1 MNYTGGSRWKGRES
15 YTVELFVF
23 RFRKGLLLNICFSEY
38 GAVSLRLESQEEST
52 AMTVFRKS
60 GWCRRGDERLSVPSG
75 TLTMDKETIHR
86 HLKDVNTKHS
96 INQCIPILQG
106 SHRRKWKKGSLR
118 PNFLAKHRELGWSV
132 RLFFFTS
139 YSYFKT
145 LFKCHHV
152 FWLSLT
158 PLLHLQ
164 GRINHSLDSHPQ
176 HLRNVFIAALTSV
189 HFSDVLISI

>member
-1 MNYTGGSRWKGRES
+1 MNYTAGSRWKGRES

-52 AMTVFRKS
+52 AMKVFKKS
-60 GWCRRGDERLSVPSG
+60 GWCQRGDERLSVPSG

-106 SHRRKWKKGSLR
+106 RVIGENERKDPYGQTLSCKTSR
-118 PNFLAKHRELGWSV
+118 T
-132 RLFFFTS
+132 RLVS
-139 YSYFKT
+139 
-145 LFKCHHV
+145 
-152 FWLSLT
+152 
-158 PLLHLQ
+158 
-164 GRINHSLDSHPQ
+164 
-176 HLRNVFIAALTSV
+176 
-189 HFSDVLISI
+189 